1 MAAKSEE
8 KILAGLNS
16 KQKEAVK
23 HDQAP
28 LLIIAGAGTG
38 KTAVIARRISYLI
51 STKKARPEEILALTF
66 TDKAAAEMEERVDL
80 LVPYGYTDIW
90 ISTFHAFGDRIL
102 RENAIEMGLDPEF
115 KVLTRPD
122 QLIFLKE
129 HLYEFDLDYYCPKSD
144 PARFLEALVIL
155 FSRLRDED
163 VSWEEYLQYA
173 KNVEEKSKHTPQDEE
188 LRETALT
195 QMELA
200 GAYQTYQKL
209 LTKEGKVDF
218 ANQVYLALHLF
229 RHRPL
234 ILKRY
239 QRQFKYILVDEFQD
253 TNFSQ
258 FQLVKLLV
266 EARKNIVVVGDD
278 NQSIFKFRG
287 AAISNILNFM
297 EYYPKAKKVVLTEN
311 YRSTQTILDRA
322 YRLIKYNDP
331 DTLEVKCNISKEL
344 VARKRR
350 GPAIRH
356 FHFDTG
362 SSEADEVA
370 RLIEDIARRK
380 NLTFSDIAILV
391 RSNNDAESFL
401 RALNMRS
408 IPWRFSGNQGLYSQE
423 EIRFLISFLRTV
435 ADPDNSISLYHL
447 VSFPGLY
454 NLDMPDLTRCLNWAN
469 RKNRSLFTV
478 FSQLEE
484 IGGLIDPS
492 SKSRKKIEKI
502 VEDVNHYL
510 KEARNLSTGKLLYS
524 FLQQSGYIKKLVK
537 EESLVNE
544 QRIKNIARFFNIV
557 ANFENL
563 TKVDRLPNFIQHL
576 DMLIS
581 AGDDPATCEADLDL
595 EAVNVLTLHKA
606 KGLEFHVVFMVN
618 LVQGRFP
625 WPRRREPIEVPLELV
640 KDILPSGDYHIQ
652 EERRLFYV
660 GMTRAKEELYFT
672 SALDY
677 GGKRARKVSQFVYE
691 ALDISPQKP
700 EVIKREAIQEI
711 ERFAPRASTPALKEK
726 PKSSD
731 ELLALSFRQ
740 IDDYISCPLKY
751 KYVHILRIPILRH
764 HSVVYGSAI
773 HKAILHFYQAKIDK
787 RKFTQEDLI
796 KSFTAAWVNEGFLS
810 RAHEEQRFAQGKV
823 TLKRFFDQE
832 KDNSAPAYIE
842 QQFNFVLGK
851 DKIIGRWDRIDR
863 VCDGAVI
870 IDFKTSDIIKKQK
883 QADKRVKQ
891 SLQLSIY
898 ALAYSIINGELPLRV
913 EFHFVDTGLM
923 GRGQRTEEDLEKTKE
938 LIAQASSGI
947 RAREFQALPEY
958 ATCNWCAY
966 REVCPYTTSSR

>member
-923 GRGQRTEEDLEKTKE
+923 GRGQRTEGDLEKTKE